1 MVRQI
6 IAMGGAVLVG
16 DSENRSLERYVIAA
30 SRKDRPRALF
40 LGTASGDDAARLN
53 VFYEAYGSLG
63 CSTAHLA
70 FFRRTAQDIRALVLG
85 QDIVHVGG
93 GNTRTMFAVWREW
106 GMTDILREAYDRG
119 IVLCGSSAG
128 SICWYE
134 EGVTD
139 SVAGALGPIRGL
151 GLLKGSHCPHYDAEA
166 DRRPAYHRLVASGQL
181 SPGIAADDGVALHY
195 VDGELHAIVRA
206 RPNVAAYRLERNG
219 DGVRE
224 TRLEARGL

>member
-1 MVRQI
+1 MARQI
-6 IAMGGAVLVG
+6 IAMGGGVLVG

-30 SRKDRPRALF
+30 SNKDRPRALF
-40 LGTASGDDAARLN
+40 IGTASGDDAARLN
-53 VFYEAYGSLG
+53 VFYEAYGALG
-63 CSTAHLA
+63 CATAHLP

-106 GMTDILREAYDRG
+106 GLTDILQEAYERG

-139 SVAGALGPIRGL
+139 SVAGDLGLIKGL
-151 GLLKGSHCPHYDAEA
+151 GLLPGSHCPHYDAEPQ
-166 DRRPAYHRLVASGQL
+166 RRPAYQRFVAAGTV

-195 VDGELHAIVRA
+195 VDGKLEAIVRA
-206 RPNVAAYRLERNG
+206 RPNVTAYKLERDG

-224 TRLEARGL
+224 TRLEARDL